1 MERTYEIHNYS
12 SYDNWTVHS
21 CGANMSD
28 VFDKLLRITTKVT
41 ERFASDILYL
51 MPVIKRAMDDGVP
64 IDMVIMF
71 RECGV
76 GWRAAEADDTVTMGS
91 YTNYHQIWRLSIPC
105 GLDAGEDAS
114 LTCVTLVWHGPY
126 NTEVIGGSN

>member
-1 MERTYEIHNYS
+1 MERTYKIQNYS
-12 SYDNWTVHS
+12 SFDNWTVHS

-64 IDMVIMF
+64 VDMVIMF

-76 GWRAAEADDTVTMGS
+76 SWREADADDTVTMES
-91 YTNYHQIWRLSIPC
+91 YTNYHQVWRLSIPG
-105 GLDAGEDAS
+105 GLDAGEDAN
-114 LTCVTLVWHGPY
+114 LTRVTLAWHGAY
-126 NTEVIGGSN
+126 HTEVIGG

>member
-1 MERTYEIHNYS
+1 MERTYKIQNYS
-12 SYDNWTVHS
+12 SFDNWTVHS

-28 VFDKLLRITTKVT
+28 VFDKLLRIATKVT

-51 MPVIKRAMDDGVP
+51 MPVVKRAMDDGVP
-64 IDMVIMF
+64 VDMVIMF

-76 GWRAAEADDTVTMGS
+76 SWREADADDTVTMES
-91 YTNYHQIWRLSIPC
+91 YTNYHQVWRLSIPG

-114 LTCVTLVWHGPY
+114 LTRVTLAWRGPY
-126 NTEVIGGSN
+126 NTEVIGG

>member
-1 MERTYEIHNYS
+1 MERTYKIRNYS

-51 MPVIKRAMDDGVP
+51 IPVIKRAMDDGVP

-76 GWRAAEADDTVTMGS
+76 DWRAAEADDTVTMER
-91 YTNYHQIWRLSIPC
+91 YTNYHQVWRLSIPG

-114 LTCVTLVWHGPY
+114 LIRVTLAWHGAY
-126 NTEVIGGSN
+126 HTEVIGG